1 MIDSGSL
8 TIRGLH
14 TDDWENLY
22 PLLHQDEVLRNST
35 ELPYTPEDGFR
46 ERFNNPPA
54 TLHTLIA
61 ETGQPSGRKR
71 IIGTAWLTQLENR
84 RRHCGELTVV
94 VYPEYQNADV
104 EHMLL
109 QAALELADQWLGL
122 HRVDVLVY
130 ADQTATIEFY
140 GQHGFKLEATM
151 RQYAF
156 RNGSLQDAALLARIR
171 PDIGSEE
178 K

>member
-22 PLLHQDEVLRNST
+22 PLLHHDEVLRNSI
-35 ELPYTPEDGFR
+35 ELPYAPEDTFR

-71 IIGTAWLTQLENR
+71 IVVTAWLSQLELR

-94 VYPEYQNADV
+94 AYPDYPEV
-104 EHMLL
+104 ERLL
-109 QAALELADQWLGL
+109 VQAALELADQWLGL

-130 ADQTATIEFY
+130 ADQTAAIELY
-140 GQHGFKLEATM
+140 KQHGFEQEAIL
-151 RQYAF
+151 RRYAV
-156 RNGSLQDAALLARIR
+156 RNGSLHDATLLARIR
-171 PDIGSEE
+171 PDTD
-178 K
+178 